1 MIETTVIENESLS
14 SLIDDYDNVLSTFI
28 RPPYNVQHIY
38 SYSIYLGRLLKT
50 IDKSQVKELKE
61 RIAFNR
67 ELEKKL
73 EQQGYC
79 ESVLHKNH
87 PKYVLERI
95 AELLIGDNTKTKKLF
110 ELLSQNSRN
119 RIMTLVIANN
129 DDADF
134 IYKTA
139 DDIKLTNFSITR
151 YSKIDQFF
159 KKADPDDYFILDYS
173 LDGFNDFLKYHNY
186 DFTINLIFYLQEKE
200 IFDSFFKKYQRELE
214 EELTSPIREAL
225 TGIKYPVISSKDEGK
240 TLSTAIQSIV
250 DNTENYRDE
259 DDFVSIKENPGLSTP
274 EKILYYVFYEKE
286 SYCDQMDSNE
296 YVFDQKDRPLR
307 IGQVRQGDKI
317 RVYIERFNADL
328 FEIAAEEDPETFT
341 SIEYYSNLWRDALLD
356 YYRSNGMSIDVLHS
370 KLEGIGLS
378 VQVPTLR
385 NYLDG
390 AIKFPK
396 RLRDLKA
403 ISKLVGNENLNSQ
416 MQDLLRYKRIYNG
429 VMIALGRNL
438 KEEIRSYLQT
448 KKLGSILKD
457 KFTEETVN
465 NFIET
470 KMPLMTVREIKTRII
485 TEDELL

>member
-1 MIETTVIENESLS
+1 MIELIIIENEILS
-14 SLIDDYDNVLSTFI
+14 SLIDEYDNALSAFI
-28 RPPYNVQHIY
+28 GPPYDVQHIY
-38 SYSIYLGRLLKT
+38 SYPIYLSRLLKA
-50 IDKSQVKELKE
+50 IDKSQAQELKE

-73 EQQGYC
+73 EQQGYDI
-79 ESVLHKNH
+79 SVLQKNH

-95 AELLIGDNTKTKKLF
+95 AELLIGENTKTKKLF
-110 ELLSQNSRN
+110 ELLSQNSEN
-119 RIMTLVIANN
+119 GIKTLVIANN

-134 IYKTA
+134 IYETA
-139 DDIKLTNFSITR
+139 DHIKLNNFSTTR

-159 KKADPDDYFILDYS
+159 KKAEPDDYFTLDYS

-186 DFTINLIFYLQEKE
+186 DFTINLILYRQEKE

-214 EELTSPIREAL
+214 EELTSPIREAF
-225 TGIKYPVISSKDEGK
+225 TGIKYPVICGKDEGK

-274 EKILYYVFYEKE
+274 EKILYYVFYEEE
-286 SYCDQMDSNE
+286 SYCDEMDSNE

-317 RVYIERFNADL
+317 RVYIERFNTDL
-328 FEIAAEEDPETFT
+328 YEIAAEEDPETFT
-341 SIEYYSNLWRDALLD
+341 LIEYYSNLWRDALVN
-356 YYRSNGMSIDVLHS
+356 YYRSNVMSIDDLHS
-370 KLEGIGLS
+370 TLGGLGLS
-378 VQVPTLR
+378 VHVQTLR

-396 RLRDLKA
+396 RLGDLKA
-403 ISKLVGNENLNSQ
+403 ISKLVSNEKLNSQ

-438 KEEIRSYLQT
+438 KEEIRIYLQT

-457 KFTEETVN
+457 KFTEEMVK

-470 KMPLMTVREIKTRII
+470 KMPLMTVRKIKARII
-485 TEDELL
+485 TELE